1 MPTPPGL
8 RSPGLDAMSSASRP
22 PLPTPSI
29 LPVLM
34 AVPYSPPARMSP
46 TRWSRSSKS
55 LWFESRSTC
64 RKSEVPRLTENP
76 RFLIYHHCF
85 RFLVPRTFLMSD
97 QRQLFGTDGIR
108 GIAGE
113 FPLTKQSTYL
123 IGRALGH
130 DLLRNTPR
138 PQAVIGQD
146 TRESSCWIADRVSEG
161 LAAVGVDVH
170 SAGVITT
177 PGVAYLARSRKMAA
191 GVVISASHNPWT
203 DNGIKVFSGDGF
215 KLTDA
220 RELAIEKEIF
230 AQLENPASADDTA
243 LKVPRPSL
251 PGEAELRHAYI
262 KSLAASVSS
271 DLSKLRVLVDCA
283 NGAATAEAPEL
294 FRTLGIQATFT
305 CTSPNGKNINDG
317 CGALHPEILA
327 KAVAESNGKFDLGVT
342 FDGDAD
348 RALFCDAAG
357 RVINGD
363 AVLLAAARDMR
374 AQGKL
379 KADTVV
385 STTMSNM
392 GLEIALKTSGVR
404 MLRANV
410 GDKYVLEEMLKT
422 GATLGGEQSGHIIF
436 RDEDSTTGDGLLT
449 ALRLMDIIV
458 RAGRPLAELVADLK
472 VFPQKI
478 QNVRVREKVPFK
490 QVPAIQSAIEAA
502 ERELDGNGRVV
513 VRYSGTEALA
523 RVMVEADSKEKME
536 SVTAAIAEEIQKA

>member
-1 MPTPPGL
+1 MTQ
-8 RSPGLDAMSSASRP
+8 
-22 PLPTPSI
+22 
-29 LPVLM
+29 
-34 AVPYSPPARMSP
+34 
-46 TRWSRSSKS
+46 
-55 LWFESRSTC
+55 
-64 RKSEVPRLTENP
+64 
-76 RFLIYHHCF
+76 
-85 RFLVPRTFLMSD
+85 

-108 GIAGE
+108 GVAGE

-130 DLLRNTPR
+130 DLMRATGS

-146 TRESSCWIADRVSEG
+146 TRESSGWIADRVAEG
-161 LAAVGVDVH
+161 LAAVGVDVD

-177 PGVAYLARSRKMAA
+177 PGVAYLARSRGLAA

-230 AQLENPASADDTA
+230 ALLENATADDTA
-243 LKVPRPSL
+243 LKIPQPSL
-251 PGEAELRHAYI
+251 PGEAELRHAYV
-262 KSLAASVSS
+262 KSLRADVAS

-294 FRTLGIQATFT
+294 FRSLEIQATFIHV
-305 CTSPNGKNINDG
+305 SPDGKNINEG
-317 CGALHPEILA
+317 CGALHPETLG
-327 KAVAESNGKFDLGVT
+327 KVVTESAGKFDLGVT

-357 RVINGD
+357 RVVNGD
-363 AVLLAAARDMR
+363 AVLLAAARDMH

-385 STTMSNM
+385 ATTMSNM
-392 GLEIALKTSGVR
+392 GLEIALKKSDIR

-436 RDEDSTTGDGLLT
+436 RDGDATTGDGLLT

-458 RAGRPLAELVADLK
+458 RAGKPLAELVSDLK

-478 QNVRVREKVPFK
+478 QNIRVREKIPFA
-490 QVPAIQSAIEAA
+490 QIPAVQSAIDAA
-502 ERELDGNGRVV
+502 ERELNGNGRVV

-523 RVMVEADSKEKME
+523 RVMVEAESEEKMR
-536 SVTAAIAEEIQKA
+536 SLTAGIATEIQKALGV

>member
-1 MPTPPGL
+1 
-8 RSPGLDAMSSASRP
+8 MSQ
-22 PLPTPSI
+22 
-29 LPVLM
+29 
-34 AVPYSPPARMSP
+34 
-46 TRWSRSSKS
+46 
-55 LWFESRSTC
+55 
-64 RKSEVPRLTENP
+64 
-76 RFLIYHHCF
+76 
-85 RFLVPRTFLMSD
+85 

-108 GIAGE
+108 GVAGE

-130 DLLRNTPR
+130 DLMRSTPN

-146 TRESSCWIADRVSEG
+146 TRESSQWIADRVAEG

-177 PGVAYLARSRKMAA
+177 PGVAYLARSRALAA

-220 RELAIEKEIF
+220 RELAIEREIF
-230 AQLENPASADDTA
+230 ALLQNTAATDDTA
-243 LKVPRPSL
+243 VKVPKPSL
-251 PGEAELRHAYI
+251 PGEAKLRHAYV
-262 KSLAASVSS
+262 KSLQAAMRS
-271 DLSKLRVLVDCA
+271 DLSKLRLLVDCA

-294 FRTLGIQATFT
+294 FRSLGIQATFIHV
-305 CTSPNGKNINDG
+305 SPDGKNINEG
-317 CGALHPEILA
+317 CGALHPETLG
-327 KAVAESNGKFDLGVT
+327 KMVAESADKFDLGVT

-348 RALFCDAAG
+348 RALFCDAEG
-357 RVINGD
+357 RVVNGD
-363 AVLLAAARDMR
+363 AVLLAAARDLH
-374 AQGKL
+374 AQGEL
-379 KADTVV
+379 KAD
-385 STTMSNM
+385 TTMSNM
-392 GLEIALKTSGVR
+392 GLEIALKQSGIR

-436 RDEDSTTGDGLLT
+436 RDGDATTGDGLLT

-458 RAGRPLAELVADLK
+458 RSSKPLAELIGDLK

-478 QNVRVREKVPFK
+478 QNVRVREKIPFG
-490 QVPAIQSAIEAA
+490 QVPAIKTAIDAA
-502 ERELDGNGRVV
+502 ERDLDGNGRVV

-523 RVMVEADSKEKME
+523 RVMVEAESEEKMRAL
-536 SVTAAIAEEIQKA
+536 TAGIAAEIQKALGV

>member
-1 MPTPPGL
+1 
-8 RSPGLDAMSSASRP
+8 MS
-22 PLPTPSI
+22 
-29 LPVLM
+29 
-34 AVPYSPPARMSP
+34 
-46 TRWSRSSKS
+46 
-55 LWFESRSTC
+55 E
-64 RKSEVPRLTENP
+64 
-76 RFLIYHHCF
+76 
-85 RFLVPRTFLMSD
+85 

-108 GIAGE
+108 GVAGE
-113 FPLTKQSTYL
+113 FPLTKRSTYL

-130 DLLRNTPR
+130 DLMRTTPR
-138 PQAVIGQD
+138 AQAVIGQD
-146 TRESSCWIADRVSEG
+146 TRESSGWIADRVAEG
-161 LAAVGVDVH
+161 LAAVGVEVH

-177 PGVAYLARSRKMAA
+177 PGVAYLARSRGMAA

-230 AQLENPASADDTA
+230 ALLQDASAADDTA
-243 LKVPRPSL
+243 LKIPKPSM
-251 PGEAELRHAYI
+251 PGEAELRHAYV
-262 KSLAASVSS
+262 KSLADGVSS

-294 FRTLGIQATFT
+294 FRRLRIQATFIHV
-305 CTSPNGKNINDG
+305 SPHGKNINEG
-317 CGALHPEILA
+317 CGALHPETLG
-327 KAVAESNGKFDLGVT
+327 KLVAESERQFDLGVT

-348 RALFCDAAG
+348 RALFCDSSG
-357 RVINGD
+357 HIVNGD
-363 AVLLAAARDMR
+363 GVLLAAARDLHAR
-374 AQGKL
+374 GKL

-392 GLEIALKTSGVR
+392 GLEIALKKSGIR

-436 RDEDSTTGDGLLT
+436 RDVDSTTGDGLLT

-458 RAGRPLAELVADLK
+458 RTGKPLAELIADLRIL
-472 VFPQKI
+472 PQKI
-478 QNVRVREKVPFK
+478 QNIRVREKIPFS
-490 QVPAIQSAIEAA
+490 QIPAVQSAIEAA
-502 ERELDGNGRVV
+502 ERDLNGNGRVV

-523 RVMVEADSKEKME
+523 RVMVEAESEEKMQ
-536 SVTAAIAEEIQKA
+536 SLTAAIAAEIQKALGM